1 MSYSERI
8 QKILEEKS
16 IREGDIIKVDSVEGI
31 LMPRIFGDEDTLI
44 IKLKNGYNI
53 GIKNFEN
60 IEKLGT
66 YEKKTQKPMEISQR
80 KDLPKVRFIGTGGTI
95 SSRVDYVTGGVTSSF
110 SPNEILFEVPEILDI
125 ANIDAV
131 EVFKTYSENMT
142 PDHWIKISEKV
153 YESMDEG
160 DGIVIFHGTDTM
172 HYTSAALSFM
182 IHNPEKSV
190 VLVGAQRSS
199 DRPSSDTVLNVICAT
214 RLALTN
220 LPAIMICMHESVND
234 DRCVGILG
242 TRARKFH
249 SSRRDAFKSVN
260 AEPVAFVYPDHVIL
274 NYTISRKGKM
284 KYVPGFEK
292 KTALVWFYPGMSP
305 ELLDVLV
312 DKGYRGIVLAGT
324 GLGHVGEYLFKS
336 VERAIDSGV
345 FVCMTTQTIYGRTNP
360 YVYETGRKL
369 ERMGVVYLQD
379 MFPEVAYVKLGW
391 VLSQKDGRKEVIE
404 LMLTNIAGE
413 LSERSL
419 L

>member
-8 QKILEEKS
+8 RKILEEKG
-16 IREGDIIKVDSVEGI
+16 IQEGDIVRIDSLEGI

-44 IKLKNGYNI
+44 IKLKNGYNV
-53 GIKNFEN
+53 GIKHFNSM
-60 IEKLGT
+60 EKLGT
-66 YEKKTQKPMEISQR
+66 YEKKTHGVKEVSQR

-95 SSRVDYVTGGVTSSF
+95 SSKVDYVTGGVTSAF
-110 SPNEILFEVPEILDI
+110 SPDEILFEVPEILDI
-125 ANIDAV
+125 ANIDTV
-131 EVFKTYSENMT
+131 EVFKIYSENMT
-142 PDHWIKISEKV
+142 PDHWIKLSKKV
-153 YESMDEG
+153 YESMDSN
-160 DGIVIFHGTDTM
+160 DGIVVFHGTDTM

-182 IHNPEKSV
+182 IQNPEKSV

-199 DRPSSDTVLNVICAT
+199 DRPSSDTALNVVCAT

-220 LPAIMICMHESVND
+220 VPAVMVCMHENVND
-234 DRCVGILG
+234 DRCVGIIG

-260 AEPVAFVYPDHVIL
+260 TEPIAFVYPDRVIL
-274 NYTISRKGKM
+274 NYTVSRKGEM
-284 KYVPGFEK
+284 KYVPGFKK

-305 ELLDVLV
+305 EILDVLV
-312 DKGYRGIVLAGT
+312 DKDYRGIVLAGT
-324 GLGHVGEYLFKS
+324 GLGHVGEYLFDAI
-336 VERAIDSGV
+336 ERAVDSGV

-391 VLSQKDGRKEVIE
+391 VLSQKEKHEEIKE

>member
-1 MSYSERI
+1 MSYSDRI
-8 QKILEEKS
+8 QKILEEKG
-16 IREGDIIKVDSVEGI
+16 IREGDIVRVDSLEGI

-53 GIKNFEN
+53 GIKHFEN
-60 IEKLGT
+60 IEKIGT
-66 YEKKTQKPMEISQR
+66 YEKKTHEKKKISQR
-80 KDLPKVRFIGTGGTI
+80 EDLPKVRFIGTGGTI
-95 SSRVDYVTGGVTSSF
+95 SSRVDYVTGGVTSAF
-110 SPNEILFEVPEILDI
+110 TPEEILFEVPEILDM

-131 EVFKTYSENMT
+131 EVFRTYSENMT

-153 YESMDEG
+153 YESMDESE
-160 DGIVIFHGTDTM
+160 GIVIFHGTDTM

-182 IHNPEKSV
+182 IHNPEKPI

-199 DRPSSDTVLNVICAT
+199 DRPSSDTALNVICAT

-220 LPAIMICMHESVND
+220 VSAVMVCMHESVND
-234 DRCVGILG
+234 ERCVGILG

-260 AEPVAFVYPDHVIL
+260 AEPVAFVYPDHVVL
-274 NYTISRKGKM
+274 NYTPKRKGPM
-284 KYVPGFEK
+284 RYVPGFEK
-292 KTALVWFYPGMSP
+292 KTALVWFYPGMSSD
-305 ELLDVLV
+305 LLDVLV
-312 DKGYRGIVLAGT
+312 DRGYRGIVLAGT
-324 GLGHVGEYLFKS
+324 GLGHVGEYLFES
-336 VERAIDSGV
+336 LERAIDSGV

-369 ERMGVVYLQD
+369 ERMGVIYLQD

-391 VLSQKDGRKEVIE
+391 VLSQTDEKDEVPQ